1 MMSVADSDNLQN
13 LLTNLNID
21 ISPGYNNDKKVEKL
35 VLQLGELSSRYSDL
49 ASRYL
54 KLVNSKVN
62 EPFTNSI
69 QNLSDNIS
77 SPNNGIQKALL
88 EILAVTLIFTL
99 STQILRNSQM
109 IFLTVLHQANL
120 TRLLVNLQVIW
131 ARLFGR
137 LFRTSKVFLQIAY
150 KIIF

>member
-77 SPNNGIQKALL
+77 SPNNGIQKTLL
-88 EILAVTLIFTL
+88 EILAVTLIFY
-99 STQILRNSQM
+99 SFNS
-109 IFLTVLHQANL
+109 N
-120 TRLLVNLQVIW
+120 
-131 ARLFGR
+131 
-137 LFRTSKVFLQIAY
+137 S
-150 KIIF
+150 

>member
-54 KLVNSKVN
+54 KLVNSKVH
-62 EPFTNSI
+62 EPLTTSILSVPDNNSTSNNVIQKPLLELLAVKITNTSIVFKFFRNFPLMYPNALHRANSI
-69 QNLSDNIS
+69 L
-77 SPNNGIQKALL
+77 
-88 EILAVTLIFTL
+88 
-99 STQILRNSQM
+99 QM
-109 IFLTVLHQANL
+109 ANL
-120 TRLLVNLQVIW
+120 PVI
-131 ARLFGR
+131 
-137 LFRTSKVFLQIAY
+137 
-150 KIIF
+150 

>member
-13 LLTNLNID
+13 LLTNLNLD

-62 EPFTNSI
+62 EPFSNSVHS
-69 QNLSDNIS
+69 LSDNAS
-77 SPNNGIQKALL
+77 SSNNGIQKSLL
-88 EILAVTLIFTL
+88 ELLAVILVYVILNQIFRNFQLIF
-99 STQILRNSQM
+99 RN
-109 IFLTVLHQANL
+109 VLHQ
-120 TRLLVNLQVIW
+120 VNLI
-131 ARLFGR
+131 RLPVN
-137 LFRTSKVFLQIAY
+137 LPAI
-150 KIIF
+150 

>member
-77 SPNNGIQKALL
+77 SPNSGIQKSLL
-88 EILAVTLIFTL
+88 EILAVTLIFY
-99 STQILRNSQM
+99 SFNS
-109 IFLTVLHQANL
+109 N
-120 TRLLVNLQVIW
+120 
-131 ARLFGR
+131 
-137 LFRTSKVFLQIAY
+137 S
-150 KIIF
+150 

>member
-88 EILAVTLIFTL
+88 EILAVTLIFY
-99 STQILRNSQM
+99 SFNS
-109 IFLTVLHQANL
+109 N
-120 TRLLVNLQVIW
+120 
-131 ARLFGR
+131 
-137 LFRTSKVFLQIAY
+137 S
-150 KIIF
+150 

>member
-1 MMSVADSDNLQN
+1 MSVADSDNLQN

-62 EPFTNSI
+62 EPFTNSVHS
-69 QNLSDNIS
+69 LSDNIS
-77 SPNNGIQKALL
+77 SSNNGMQKSLL
-88 EILAVTLIFTL
+88 ELLAVKLIFIL
-99 STQILRNSQM
+99 LTQIFRNSQLM
-109 IFLTVLHQANL
+109 FQNVLHQVNL
-120 TRLLVNLQVIW
+120 ILLLVNLPAI
-131 ARLFGR
+131 
-137 LFRTSKVFLQIAY
+137 
-150 KIIF
+150 

>member
-13 LLTNLNID
+13 LLANLNID

-62 EPFTNSI
+62 DPLATSI
-69 QNLSDNIS
+69 LSVSDNNYTA
-77 SPNNGIQKALL
+77 NNGIQKSLL
-88 EILAVTLIFTL
+88 ELLAV
-99 STQILRNSQM
+99 
-109 IFLTVLHQANL
+109 
-120 TRLLVNLQVIW
+120 
-131 ARLFGR
+131 
-137 LFRTSKVFLQIAY
+137 
-150 KIIF
+150 KIKY